1 MARAATPEAVAVIP
15 AFNEDKYI
23 ASVVLK
29 VRRHVDRV
37 AVVDDGSSDLTG
49 ALARQAGA
57 TLLTHPAN
65 QGKGAAIRT
74 GLGWALAAGATAVV
88 LLDGDGQHRPDAIT
102 SLTAPVLAG
111 QADVVVGSRF
121 IGRDGRRR
129 IPGWRVL
136 GQRALNAAT
145 TVGSG
150 QRLTDSQSGFRA
162 LSRRAAL
169 VLRDE
174 LRSDGF
180 AVESEMQLLAREYGL
195 RTLETAIVVDY
206 DVPLKRNPVAHAL
219 EVLNGFL
226 RLAGQARPLLF
237 FSVPGLVAL
246 LPGLLLGLAVVSS
259 YDQTGQFAVGH
270 GLLTVLLVL
279 AGLLALFSGVL
290 LHTMRAL
297 FLDFSQRHHPPRE

>member
-1 MARAATPEAVAVIP
+1 LADHRLDGLPL
-15 AFNEDKYI
+15 
-23 ASVVLK
+23 S
-29 VRRHVDRV
+29 VRRRP
-37 AVVDDGSSDLTG
+37 G
-49 ALARQAGA
+49 
-57 TLLTHPAN
+57 
-65 QGKGAAIRT
+65 

-111 QADVVVGSRF
+111 EADVVVGSRF

-195 RTLETAIVVDY
+195 RTLETPIVVDY